1 MKLLDMQ
8 NNFVHLKDIAYYES
22 RLIMG
27 VWRRHHNDFDSVK
40 MRALDYLN
48 DVFIWHE
55 KYDII
60 DLSFIL
66 GIQISW
72 QK

>member
-1 MKLLDMQ
+1 
-8 NNFVHLKDIAYYES
+8 
-22 RLIMG
+22 MG
-27 VWRRHHNDFDSVK
+27 VWRRHLNDFDSVK
-40 MRALDYLN
+40 MRALDHLN
-48 DVFIWHE
+48 NVFIWHK

-60 DLSFIL
+60 DLPFIL